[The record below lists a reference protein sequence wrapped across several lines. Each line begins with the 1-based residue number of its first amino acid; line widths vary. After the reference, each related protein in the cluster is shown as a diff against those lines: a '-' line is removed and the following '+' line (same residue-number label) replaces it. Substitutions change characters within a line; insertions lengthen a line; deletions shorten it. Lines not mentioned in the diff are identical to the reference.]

1 MANSNSFSGLYRNGS
16 FGLSGM
22 EERFKNAEL
31 KKKSKIVVI
40 TGAESTGKSVLTES
54 LANHFQVQFIPEFA
68 RSYIEKLGRKYNY
81 SDVEYIARK
90 QVQQLN
96 ELKKSNLSWI
106 FCDTWLIITKVWFEE
121 VFGRSPDWIETEIKN
136 TFIDLFLVCDTDL
149 PWIPDLVRENGGE
162 RRLYL
167 HNRYIQIINNFGFNY
182 KIISGKDDMRFQ
194 NALMQLKL
202 LKQR

>member
-1 MANSNSFSGLYRNGS
+1 
-16 FGLSGM
+16 M

-96 ELKKSNLSWI
+96 ELKKSNLPWI

-149 PWIPDLVRENGGE
+149 PWIPDPVRENGGE

-182 KIISGKDDMRFQ
+182 KIISGKDDIRFQ